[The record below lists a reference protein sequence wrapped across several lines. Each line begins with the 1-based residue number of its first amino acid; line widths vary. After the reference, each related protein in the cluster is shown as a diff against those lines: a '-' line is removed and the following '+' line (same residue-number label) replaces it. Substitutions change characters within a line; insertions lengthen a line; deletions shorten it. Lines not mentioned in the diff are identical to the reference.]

1 MRRFLFLL
9 LLALLGAAG
18 PGRAQ
23 TWQRDP
29 LLGRL
34 LIHELVQDSAGL
46 LWVAADEGVF
56 RYDGYELVPLP
67 ALTSRPGQAGI
78 GYAQAL
84 VFDTQQN
91 LWIGSANGL
100 FCLRGRELMRITL
113 PEQGAVPPRIY
124 ALVQHPRS
132 HDIWVSYDNHLAYLP
147 AGQLPARP
155 VPSPLRAPATW
166 LRPDGAADMWMVSVL
181 HELGHGPP
189 AGVAAVPVRTYLGEL
204 QPVPGTQ
211 PLQLVGSNALYEA
224 QPDGELR
231 EVRRWLPGPNVNNFS
246 PGTTPGSWQ
255 WVVARQLV
263 ELTWPAGQRLPT
275 VARHP
280 VAFEREGQLSR
291 QYTVYTDASGLRWS
305 ASPGQRGCFKERA
318 TATGVDLL
326 PTRPLRSYSTRAIS
340 RLPDGR
346 LLVSAYGATLVQ
358 AADSP
363 RAPLRPLPLTE
374 AGRPTDAVLLDV
386 ATTPAG
392 QVFFAE
398 ENHAFGQLDP
408 RTGQVTRLA
417 WTGTSSEFTSSLCL
431 LRDLRGRL
439 WGGTTRGLYLLDA
452 ASQQA
457 RPYPD
462 AAVARAGQQ
471 IQKLA
476 AGPDG
481 ILWLATKHGLYRLNP
496 ATHALTH
503 YGPAETGPRR
513 FPTDDVLCL
522 WPTPDGRVWAG
533 TRDQGLLL
541 LDPARGVAEHLTTAS
556 GLLSNTVGTLLPGG
570 PNELW
575 GGTYAGL
582 LRYNLRT
589 RHLSVLTEE
598 DGLADAEFNRLS
610 AWREADGS
618 LLFGGVGG
626 VCRVRPAP
634 APASP
639 PRPPRLLLTAYTQHL
654 SALDTT
660 RTTYL
665 AGPAAP
671 ALTLAPHDA
680 FLELSLA
687 LTDYRAPERARF
699 QYRLRGSGDSR
710 WRGLGTAHVVALQG
724 LPAGEYELEM
734 QGVSARGEAARN
746 LLRVPL
752 RVQALWWRQPWA
764 WLLAAA
770 IVAAGLYVVHRRR
783 LARVR
788 HDERLRSRIAAD
800 LHDEVGTLLTRV
812 NMQAE
817 LLHQAQPA
825 PSPAF
830 DRLLTNSRAA
840 ASTMRDIV
848 WGIDAQADTVGALL
862 DRMRDH
868 LDQTAA
874 PAGLNT
880 HLATDGLPD
889 ALPLPPEL
897 RQHLYLVFKEAV
909 TNAAR
914 HARQAT
920 DLWVSLTRAPGQL
933 RLEVRNNGPAA
944 GTSRSGMGLRS
955 MRQRA
960 EALRGT
966 LDAGPEPEDGFR
978 VRLVVPF

>member
-1 MRRFLFLL
+1 MFLL
-9 LLALLGAAG
+9 LIALSTAG
-18 PGRAQ
+18 SGRAQ

-34 LIHELVQDSAGL
+34 LIHELVQDPAGL

-67 ALTSRPGQAGI
+67 ALTSRPNQAGI

-100 FCLRGRELMRITL
+100 FCLRGRELTRVAL

-124 ALVQHPRS
+124 ALAQHPRS

-147 AGQLPARP
+147 GGRLPARL
-155 VPSPLRAPATW
+155 VATPLRAPATW
-166 LRPDGAADMWMVSVL
+166 LRPDGTADMWLVSVL
-181 HELGHGPP
+181 HELAHGSPTT
-189 AGVAAVPVRTYLGEL
+189 VAAVPVRTYLGEL

-224 QPDGELR
+224 QPNGDLR

-246 PGTTPGSWQ
+246 PGTTPRSWQ
-255 WVVARQLV
+255 WVVARQFV
-263 ELTWPAGQRLPT
+263 ELTWTAGQRLPT
-275 VARHP
+275 VALHP

-291 QYTVYTDASGLRWS
+291 QYAVYTDASGLRWS

-318 TATGVDLL
+318 SATGIDML
-326 PTRPLRSYSTRAIS
+326 PTRPLRSYSTRAIG

-346 LLVSAYGATLVQ
+346 LLVGAYGATLVQ

-398 ENHAFGQLDP
+398 ENHAFGQLNP
-408 RTGQVTRLA
+408 RTGQVTRLPWA
-417 WTGTSSEFTSSLCL
+417 GTAPEFTASVCL
-431 LRDLRGRL
+431 LRDRRGRL
-439 WGGTTRGLYLLDA
+439 WGGTTRGLYVLDA
-452 ASQQA
+452 TSRQA

-462 AAVARAGQQ
+462 SAVARALAGQE

-481 ILWLATKHGLYRLNP
+481 HLWLATKHGLYCLNP
-496 ATHALTH
+496 ATNALDH
-503 YGPAETGPRR
+503 YGPAETGPHR
-513 FPTDDVLCL
+513 FPADDVLCL
-522 WPTPDGRVWAG
+522 WPTPEGTVWAG

-541 LDPARGVAEHLTTAS
+541 LDPARGVVQRLTTAS

-570 PNELW
+570 PDELW

-582 LRYNLRT
+582 LRYNVRT

-610 AWREADGS
+610 AWREADGT

-634 APASP
+634 TPSIL

-665 AGPAAP
+665 AGDKAP
-671 ALTLAPHDA
+671 TLVLAPHDA
-680 FLELSLA
+680 FLELNLA
-687 LTDYRAPERARF
+687 LTDYLAPERARF
-699 QYRLRGSGDSR
+699 QYRLQGSGDSR
-710 WRGLGTAHVVALQG
+710 WRALGTAHVVALQG
-724 LPAGEYELEM
+724 LPAGEYVLEM

-746 LLRVPL
+746 HLRVPL

-764 WLLAAA
+764 WLLAVAV
-770 IVAAGLYVVHRRR
+770 IAAGLYVIHRRR

-788 HDERLRSRIAAD
+788 HNERLRSRIAAD

-812 NMQAE
+812 SMQAE
-817 LLHQAQPA
+817 LLHQSQPG
-825 PSPAF
+825 PNPAF

-840 ASTMRDIV
+840 AGTMRDIV
-848 WGIDAQADTVGALL
+848 WGIDAQSDTVGALL

-868 LDQTAA
+868 LDQSAA
-874 PAGLNT
+874 PAGLDT
-880 HLATDGLPD
+880 HLTTNGLPD
-889 ALPLPPEL
+889 ALALPPEL

-914 HARQAT
+914 HARHAT
-920 DLWVSLTRAPGQL
+920 DLWVSLTRANGQL
-933 RLEVRNNGPAA
+933 RLEVHNNGQTA

-960 EALRGT
+960 EALRGR
-966 LDAGPEPEDGFR
+966 LEAGPEPEGGFR